1 MEAHA
6 LTPRM
11 VNNIDFPFMVL
22 LASGGH
28 CLLAV
33 ANVSQQ
39 YPSPVDNNKIEINGF
54 VTGLAIKALDKLL
67 YLAIN

>member
-1 MEAHA
+1 
-6 LTPRM
+6 M

-39 YPSPVDNNKIEINGF
+39 YPSSVDNNKIEISGF
-54 VTGLAIKALDKLL
+54 VTI
-67 YLAIN
+67 